1 MIHTKYS
8 SKFTCDGMCY
18 SRDQRY
24 DMMCSA
30 VSEYYDCNLFDR
42 FSDGKFDTDIAHNA
56 FYEPEAS
63 IKEFLKFG
71 RSLKLC
77 IIRWCFKSI
86 LLC

>member
-30 VSEYYDCNLFDR
+30 ISEHYHCNVSNR
-42 FSDGKFDTDIAHNA
+42 FLGSKLDTDIARND
-56 FYEPEAS
+56 FYGPA
-63 IKEFLKFG
+63 KEFLKST

-77 IIRWCFKSI
+77 IRFAS
-86 LLC
+86 